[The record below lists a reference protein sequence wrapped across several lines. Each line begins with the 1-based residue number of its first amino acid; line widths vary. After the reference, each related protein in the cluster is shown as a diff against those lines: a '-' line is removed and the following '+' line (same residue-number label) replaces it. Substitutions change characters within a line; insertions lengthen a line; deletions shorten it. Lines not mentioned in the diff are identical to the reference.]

1 MTRRAQV
8 QAKLLQHFWAR
19 WKNDYLTSL
28 REFHVTTGNNHQNVK
43 IGDVVLVHDDVPRNK
58 WRLAVIERLD
68 KGYDG
73 LIRTAYICTSTGR
86 KNRPIPR
93 PYPLEVAAHEAHEAH
108 EYTGTRKGDT
118 TSDHEGS
125 KEKPDISRRP
135 RRNAAS
141 QAVVQSMVQRPIRSS
156 ATIARD
162 KISQWSKEIIGPS
175 PEDVEN

>member
-1 MTRRAQV
+1 MQT
-8 QAKLLQHFWAR
+8 KLLQHFWAR

-28 REFHVTTGNNHQNVK
+28 REFHVTTGNNHQIVK
-43 IGDVVLVHDDVPRNK
+43 IVLVHDDVPRNK

-73 LIRTAYICTSTGR
+73 LIHTAYIRTSTGR
-86 KNRPIPR
+86 ANRPITR
-93 PYPLEVAAHEAHEAH
+93 LYPLEVAAHEAHEC
-108 EYTGTRKGDT
+108 TGTRKGDT

-135 RRNAAS
+135 RRDVAS
-141 QAVVQSMVQRPIRSS
+141 QAVAQSMVQRPIRSS

-162 KISQWSKEIIGPS
+162 KISQWSKEIIGPP